1 MASHNTIEHVENTEV
16 RSFLLEL
23 NQAMKKKCLF
33 SSSRRDPSCGP
44 MAQKDHFHWSYNS
57 IFYGVYGSVF
67 SKYNLDYKTI
77 YTSLLPV
84 VLKYQFH
91 SVVQHIHRSIIY
103 IGMHGLYFSY
113 VLFFLFI
120 AAVRLFY
127 KNDDDISRWALFL
140 SLIHIANLIFI
151 SLCISHYYRYMFYTE
166 MPLLM
171 TLFGFS
177 LVWLEGQ
184 EEEKILK

>member
-140 SLIHIANLIFI
+140 SLIQTNLMQ
-151 SLCISHYYRYMFYTE
+151 H
-166 MPLLM
+166 
-171 TLFGFS
+171 
-177 LVWLEGQ
+177 
-184 EEEKILK
+184 